1 MTRLSSSRTWI
12 SRSGP
17 QARRRTIL
25 RFVLSEPAVVEFVVI
40 RVAPDCR
47 RVGRFRVQGRA
58 GVNRVPFRGR
68 VNGRALPPG
77 TYRIRA
83 RPVNARGRLLAETR
97 LVIFRHKPL
106 PGEVAAA
113 RSSDTC
119 SRGESRR
126 ESSGPGGGA
135 ASPVEPGARGAGVLR
150 VEGRDKAGA
159 AADDR
164 AGKLGSAAGV
174 LGARFTRA
182 ADAVKKVHPILFVL
196 LGIAIGLLAIAA
208 LPMRYVPHD
217 RMAVVLAYRRSA
229 VALVGATAL
238 VAVSVLY
245 ALA

>member
-1 MTRLSSSRTWI
+1 M
-12 SRSGP
+12 
-17 QARRRTIL
+17 
-25 RFVLSEPAVVEFVVI
+25 
-40 RVAPDCR
+40 
-47 RVGRFRVQGRA
+47 
-58 GVNRVPFRGR
+58 
-68 VNGRALPPG
+68 
-77 TYRIRA
+77 
-83 RPVNARGRLLAETR
+83 
-97 LVIFRHKPL
+97 
-106 PGEVAAA
+106 
-113 RSSDTC
+113 
-119 SRGESRR
+119 
-126 ESSGPGGGA
+126 
-135 ASPVEPGARGAGVLR
+135 LR